1 METLKVSFFSFISLN
16 LITKDILDFLTA
28 TVVYAQ
34 GALQKKQL
42 RASFID
48 HFKKIIKIRH
58 VYFQFYNPKLWSEK
72 YFVPSVNSTVLVQI
86 ALQKKQ
92 MVDFLVEHWD
102 KHFDENTIWIDFQ
115 FHNPKCQESCFHTL
129 YARQCYLKGS
139 YERSN

>member
-48 HFKKIIKIRH
+48 HFKKIIKMRRMSIFSFIILNYVQRSAL
-58 VYFQFYNPKLWSEK
+58 YSL
-72 YFVPSVNSTVLVQI
+72 ST
-86 ALQKKQ
+86 LQ
-92 MVDFLVEHWD
+92 
-102 KHFDENTIWIDFQ
+102 
-115 FHNPKCQESCFHTL
+115 C
-129 YARQCYLKGS
+129 
-139 YERSN
+139 